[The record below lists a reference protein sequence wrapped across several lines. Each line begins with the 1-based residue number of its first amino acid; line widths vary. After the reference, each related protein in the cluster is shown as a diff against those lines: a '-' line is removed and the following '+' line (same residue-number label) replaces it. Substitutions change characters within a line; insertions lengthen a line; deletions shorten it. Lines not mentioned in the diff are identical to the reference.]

1 MDVRLKM
8 KTLIAIVAGVVALS
22 LNGQCAELEVA
33 AGDAS
38 SYLNFSLHRIDKEGD
53 KSREPDNDFDEQ
65 LDGKLVWKNLDP
77 GTYRIVV
84 DPDEENFASH
94 WIGIQ
99 TIKVVEGANK
109 VDLDLPKG
117 HVVFSIS
124 FEGIAVPEQKMNEKH
139 IVLRAER
146 LLKDDA
152 VDPLY
157 RDWVWCDRHKKPL
170 RGELFYLLPGRYR
183 LTAFTLDE
191 DFKKKD
197 VGAGVVE
204 LTKAEIDAKAA
215 KVTITKIVEQVGTGQ
230 PATRP
235 ESKSEGGDKPQP
247 ESEGRSR

>member
-1 MDVRLKM
+1 M

-22 LNGQCAELEVA
+22 WNGQCAELEVA

-38 SYLNFSLHRIDKEGD
+38 SFNFSLHRIDKEGD
-53 KSREPDNDFDEQ
+53 KSRKPDNDFDEQ
-65 LDGKLVWKNLDP
+65 LDGKLVWNNLDP

-84 DPDEENFASH
+84 EPDEENFDSH

-99 TIKVVEGANK
+99 TVKVLEGANK
-109 VDLDLPKG
+109 VGLDLPKG

-124 FEGIAVPEQKMNEKH
+124 FEGIAVPEQKSNEKH

-157 RDWVWCDRHKKPL
+157 RDWVWCDSQKKPL
-170 RGELFYLLPGRYR
+170 QGELLYLLPGRYK
-183 LTAFTLDE
+183 LTAFSLDE
-191 DFKKKD
+191 DFKTKD

-215 KVTITKIVEQVGTGQ
+215 KVTITKIVEQAGTGQ

-235 ESKSEGGDKPQP
+235 GPKSEGSDKPQP
-247 ESEGRSR
+247 EAEGRSR